1 VSDPADVPAA
11 IPALDDAVA
20 SAARRVRILGSLT
33 WPARVEASFLA
44 RWRAGH
50 RDLPLPPAVQPPPAD
65 PVFTEASTALDAA
78 DPVQAFVART
88 ADSYARAQAM
98 LAAAGTPQFT
108 EHSCALYGHPDDEL
122 SPGGPTVRDE
132 AEHLLQATEALA
144 HVPSPPKTL
153 TSDEAQQWLQQRIDS
168 HFDDPLPVELDPDLG
183 SLASASSRRIRL
195 RDGESWSEVHLEQL
209 LFHEALVHTATKRN
223 GKGQPLACLGVSSPR
238 TTTVQEGLATFAE
251 LITDTLDLTRL
262 RRVALRVQVVAMALD
277 GADFVE
283 VFEAL
288 VEAGQEEHEA
298 FRTAQRVFRGG
309 DVRGGVAFT
318 KDVVYLRGLREVH
331 GFLLAAL
338 RAHRPELCD
347 ILFAGRMTAGD
358 ALALAPRFADGTLHA
373 PTRRPR
379 WLEATDRL
387 AAYLAWAAFGQ
398 GVEARPL
405 ESFR

>member
-1 VSDPADVPAA
+1 VPSTRPAP
-11 IPALDDAVA
+11 IPAQDEAIA
-20 SAARRVRILGSLT
+20 TAARRVRILGSLT
-33 WPARVEASFLA
+33 WPLQVETRFLA
-44 RWRAGH
+44 RWRAGD
-50 RDLPLPPAVQPPPAD
+50 RALPQPPAVEPPPSD
-65 PVFTEASTALDAA
+65 PVFTEAPTSLDRA
-78 DPVQAFVART
+78 DPVHAFVART

-98 LAAAGTPQFT
+98 LAAAGTRAFT
-108 EHSCALYGHPDDEL
+108 EHSSALYGHPDDEL

-132 AEHLLQATEALA
+132 AEHLLQATEAMA
-144 HVPSPPKTL
+144 DVPSPPKTM
-153 TSDEAQQWLQQRIDS
+153 TSAQAQQWLQERIDDQ
-168 HFDDPLPVELDPDLG
+168 FDDPLPVELDPELA
-183 SLASASSRRIRL
+183 SLASASSRRLRL
-195 RDGESWSEVHLEQL
+195 RDGERWSEVQVAQL

-223 GKGQPLACLGVSSPR
+223 GRSQPLACLGLSSPR

-251 LITDTLDLTRL
+251 LITDTLDLARL
-262 RRVALRVQVVAMALD
+262 RRVALRVKIVDQVLD

-283 VFEAL
+283 VFEGL
-288 VEAGQEEHEA
+288 LDDGQEEHEA

-331 GFLLAAL
+331 GFLLASL

-373 PTRRPR
+373 PVRRPG
-379 WLEATDRL
+379 WLQATDRL

-405 ESFR
+405 DSFR